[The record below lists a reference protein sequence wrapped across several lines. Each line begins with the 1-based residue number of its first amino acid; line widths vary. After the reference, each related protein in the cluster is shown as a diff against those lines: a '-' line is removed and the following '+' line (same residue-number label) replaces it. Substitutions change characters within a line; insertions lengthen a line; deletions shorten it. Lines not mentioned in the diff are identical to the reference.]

1 MALNQA
7 DRLAVRPLLVPRIEG
22 AVSQLALYL
31 INLPDATDEQLAWAR
46 AALRNTASMADQ
58 VSRFVLGEADFI
70 EHGSGISD
78 AALSA
83 AVETAINNHFIAPA
97 PEAESE

>member
-31 INLPDATDEQLAWAR
+31 INLPAATDEKLTWAR

-58 VSRFVLGEADFI
+58 VSRFVLHEASYI
-70 EHGSGISD
+70 ANGSGISD
-78 AALSA
+78 GDLSS
-83 AVETAINNHFIAPA
+83 AVETAINQHFIQPAPA
-97 PEAESE
+97 PEAD